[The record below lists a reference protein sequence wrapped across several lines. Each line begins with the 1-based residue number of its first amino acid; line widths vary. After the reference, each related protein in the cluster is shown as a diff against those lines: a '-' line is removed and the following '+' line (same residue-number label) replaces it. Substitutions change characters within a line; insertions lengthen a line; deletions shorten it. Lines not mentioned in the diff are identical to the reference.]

1 MPRRVVRTEQ
11 TEQPQVNLQINWGNP
26 ITRGLIA
33 LIDGASGLELVTST
47 VPTFSNGTRS
57 TGSNGQS
64 VGYTT
69 SQYATYGFAN
79 RSRLTNQLTMFSL
92 TDYTAGGSPN
102 GFLFGDT
109 QSAGAGYNFGLYGNG
124 VAWNAFVKT
133 GGSGASATG
142 GTFGQRSRFAHS
154 ATYDGANIRQYLDG
168 VAAGVTAKTGN
179 VDTGSFSLNINRWNS
194 GNLHAG
200 RFYIGGVWNRAL
212 SVAEIA
218 SLSAN
223 PWQLFE
229 PQMRSIPLPSG
240 VTVYYPASDIVV
252 NSWTPSTGSDLFAM
266 VDDPTLNRADFI
278 TSPNLTSPVT
288 MGWGSSL
295 AAGTYDVSVDF
306 DRTGATGQLRI
317 VLLDSGG
324 TAVGTS
330 SWQAAPSSAAT
341 TVFSVTTTG
350 TSDRFRIEVQA

>member
-1 MPRRVVRTEQ
+1 MPRRIIRTEP
-11 TEQPQVNLQINWGNP
+11 TAQPQAALSINWGNP
-26 ITRGLIA
+26 LTRGLIS
-33 LIDGASGLELVTST
+33 LVDGSTGRDLVSQSL
-47 VPTFSNGTRS
+47 PSFSNGTRS
-57 TGSNGQS
+57 SGSVGQAL
-64 VGYTT
+64 GYTT
-69 SQYATYGFAN
+69 SQYATYPFSN
-79 RSRLTNQLTMFSL
+79 RTRLTNQLTIFSL
-92 TDYTAGGSPN
+92 TDYTAGGAPN
-102 GFLFGDT
+102 SFLFGDT
-109 QSAGAGYNFGLYGNG
+109 EAAGAGYNFGLYTNG
-124 VAWNAFVKT
+124 VTWLAFVKT
-133 GGSGASATG
+133 GGSGASASG
-142 GTFGQRSRFAHS
+142 GTFAQRSRFVHAS
-154 ATYDGANIRQYLDG
+154 TYDGANIRQYLDG

-240 VTVYYPASDIVV
+240 VTVYRPASDIVV
-252 NSWTPSTGSDLFAM
+252 NSWTPSTGSDLYAM
-266 VDDPTLNRADFI
+266 IDDPTLNRSDFI
-278 TSPNLTSPVT
+278 TSPNLTNPVT

>member
-1 MPRRVVRTEQ
+1 MPRRIVRTEPAA
-11 TEQPQVNLQINWGNP
+11 QPQAALSINWGNP

-33 LIDGASGLELVTST
+33 LVDGASGMELIAQAA
-47 VPTFSNGTRS
+47 PTFNSGTRAA
-57 TGSNGQS
+57 GSSGQAI
-64 VGYTT
+64 GYTT
-69 SQYATYGFAN
+69 AQYATYGFAN
-79 RSRLTNQLTMFSL
+79 RSRLTNQLTLFSL
-92 TDYTAGGSPN
+92 TDYTAGGTPN
-102 GFLFGDT
+102 SFLFGDT
-109 QSAGAGYNFGLYGNG
+109 QSAGAGYNFGLYTNG
-124 VAWNAFVKT
+124 STWQAFVKT
-133 GGSGASATG
+133 GGSGASAAG
-142 GTFGQRSRFAHS
+142 GAFAQRSRFVHA

-194 GNLHAG
+194 TNVHAG
-200 RFYIGGVWNRAL
+200 RFYVGGVWNRAL

-240 VTVYYPASDIVV
+240 VTVYRPASDIIV
-252 NSWTPSTGSDLFAM
+252 NGWTPSTGSDLYAM
-266 VDDPTLNRADFI
+266 IDEPVLNRADYI
-278 TSPNLTSPVT
+278 TSPNLTDPTT
-288 MGWGSSL
+288 MGWSASL

-324 TAVGTS
+324 SAVGTS
-330 SWQAAPSSAAT
+330 SWQAAPASAAT
-341 TVFSVTTTG
+341 TVFNVTTTG
-350 TSDRFRIEVQA
+350 TSDRFRIEVQ